1 MKKMGIYIGR
11 FQPFHTAHLETV
23 KLMLT
28 ECEQVIISVGS
39 HNRPKTIK
47 NPWTSEERIQIIKKA
62 LIEEYHPEHIRNWRD
77 LETAHYTEDGQ
88 KSDTILSRV
97 TFQTI
102 RDYMYNNNKW
112 AAEVYS
118 KAMANGATH
127 DTETVL
133 YGHYKDDSSFYLNMY
148 PQWGLRTVPNFFG
161 IDATQ
166 LRVDL
171 FETKTLSPELEK
183 RLQRSTKIGLKAWIH
198 GDTGT
203 VLSEEY
209 NYIKGYKAMTDKFPY
224 GINFVTADALVIKS
238 GHVLLIKRGRN
249 PGKGLW
255 ALPGGFL
262 DTNETQRQCAI
273 RELKE
278 ETKIKVPKAALDSA
292 IVTEQDFQHPNRSLR
307 GRVMTKAF
315 LIDLGVG
322 PLPEIKASDDAV
334 GAHWVPLADFHQME
348 SEMFEDHY
356 DIIFQMTSRY

>member
-1 MKKMGIYIGR
+1 MGIYIGR
-11 FQPFHTAHLETV
+11 FQPFHTGHLETV
-23 KLMLT
+23 KIMLE
-28 ECEQVIISVGS
+28 ECDQIIISVGS

-47 NPWTSEERIQIIKKA
+47 NPWTSEERIEIIKKA
-62 LIEEYHPEHIRNWRD
+62 LIEEFNPDLKTEWTDYPE
-77 LETAHYTEDGQ
+77 E
-88 KSDTILSRV
+88 TILSRV
-97 TFQTI
+97 KFQTI

-118 KAMANGATH
+118 KAMSHGATH

-171 FETKTLSPELEK
+171 FEKKTISPELEV
-183 RLQRSTKIGLKAWIH
+183 RLQRSTKLGIKAWIH
-198 GDTGT
+198 GDTGA
-203 VLSEEY
+203 VLTEEY
-209 NYIKGYKAMTDKFPY
+209 NYIKDYKAMTDKFPY
-224 GINFVTADALVIKS
+224 GINFVTADSLVLKS

-262 DTNETQRQCAI
+262 NTNETQRQCAI

-278 ETKIKVPKAALDSA
+278 ETKIKVPKAALDNA
-292 IVTEQDFQHPNRSLR
+292 IASEQDFQHPNRSLR

-322 PLPEIKASDDAV
+322 PLPEIKASDDAA